1 MPVGLSVSKDSINNA
16 VGRTSGVFL
25 NLLDEIETLDD
36 SLSPYDSAALQAF
49 GFTAGEAATVGS
61 IRAELNQLRQIA
73 MGLANLSV
81 AKDFRTFPRQAA
93 GIRS

>member
-1 MPVGLSVSKDSINNA
+1 MA
-16 VGRTSGVFL
+16 VGTVVNKDTINANTGRLSSTFM
-25 NLLDEIETLDD
+25 NLLDDIAIYDD
-36 SLSPYDSAALQAF
+36 SLSIYDSAALEGM
-49 GFTAGEAATVGS
+49 GFTAGEAAVIGS
-61 IRAELNQLRQIA
+61 IRSELNQLRSIA